1 MHCSKGLFI
10 HTFMYKSKATK
21 INNECLCFNYSS
33 FLFIIFFLVLILA
46 QESPRLVF
54 VKSAGLGDT
63 VTLHCEVKRTDI
75 NYLYW
80 FKQSPGYFSEIVAS
94 IVFESITV
102 KPHFDL
108 RFTVAEGASDCNL
121 IIRNVTKGDEA
132 NYFCRQYTLDSWVNC
147 TFLSVKGKM
156 NPFQC
161 LH

>member
-1 MHCSKGLFI
+1 M
-10 HTFMYKSKATK
+10 
-21 INNECLCFNYSS
+21 
-33 FLFIIFFLVLILA
+33 
-46 QESPRLVF
+46 VF

-63 VTLHCEVKRTDI
+63 VTLHCEVKRTESI
-75 NYLYW
+75 QLYW
-80 FKQSPGYFSEIVAS
+80 FKQSPGYFPEMVAS

-102 KPHFDL
+102 KPPFDL
-108 RFTVAEGASDCNL
+108 RFTVAEGASERNL

-132 NYFCRQYTLDSWVNC
+132 NYFCQLYTHESWVNC